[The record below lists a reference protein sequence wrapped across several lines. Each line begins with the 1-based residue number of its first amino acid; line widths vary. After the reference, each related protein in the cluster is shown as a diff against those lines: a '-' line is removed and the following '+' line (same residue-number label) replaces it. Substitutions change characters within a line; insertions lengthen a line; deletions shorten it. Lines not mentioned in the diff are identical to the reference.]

1 MIAAAPQLG
10 TNHRREA
17 TTVKLMAREA
27 QRLGA
32 VGLPLPYPR
41 SAPPQ
46 PGSRQEE
53 RVLRVLAP
61 AAAIAAIMVA
71 TIIIRGS

>member
-1 MIAAAPQLG
+1 MIAAAPRLG

-27 QRLGA
+27 QRLDA

-41 SAPPQ
+41 SAPQ

-53 RVLRVLAP
+53 RVLGVLAP

>member
-1 MIAAAPQLG
+1 MIAAALRLG

-41 SAPPQ
+41 SAPQ
-46 PGSRQEE
+46 PGSRLEG

>member
-41 SAPPQ
+41 SALR
-46 PGSRQEE
+46 PGSRLEG